1 MCARANQLNDYAS
14 SIPNITAFALECL
27 MEKITLSTTLVNN
40 IMAYLGTRPFQEV
53 FQLIQEVQKEAQAQ
67 QPEISN
73 PSLQWK

>member
-1 MCARANQLNDYAS
+1 
-14 SIPNITAFALECL
+14 

-67 QPEISN
+67 QTESPPN
-73 PSLQWK
+73 T